1 MKPPRTPRPA
11 PRTLAAAPPPSA
23 RSPHAAAR
31 AATFPALAAAL
42 AGGVVLPACE
52 SPQCGATRADE
63 LEQHGR
69 AAFRANGPGDALGE
83 IGVALG
89 VLRHG
94 STRVDAPAGAVR
106 PVTTV
111 PQPQPRVD
119 PLPIRTAGEPARVDP
134 TPPQVNPP
142 PPAPPALD
150 PTPPRVNPPPR
161 LSPDGT
167 HIRSPGRPPM
177 VQPHPPRPPARG
189 GVRRIDGDPAL

>member
-23 RSPHAAAR
+23 RPPHAAAR

-111 PQPQPRVD
+111 PQPPPRVE

-134 TPPQVNPP
+134 TPPT
-142 PPAPPALD
+142 PPAVD
-150 PTPPRVNPPPR
+150 PTPPQPPTTPH
-161 LSPDGT
+161 LSPDRT
-167 HIRSPGRPPM
+167 HIRSPGRPPA
-177 VQPHPPRPPARG
+177 VQPHPQRTPARG